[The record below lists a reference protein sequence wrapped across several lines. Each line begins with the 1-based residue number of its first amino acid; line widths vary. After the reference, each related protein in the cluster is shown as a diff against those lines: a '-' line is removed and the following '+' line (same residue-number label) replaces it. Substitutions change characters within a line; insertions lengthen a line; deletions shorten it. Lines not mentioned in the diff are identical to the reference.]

1 MNLVRSVWGFGSSK
15 KYWRASL
22 IAASTASDP
31 VYRQHLRVNWIFG
44 SWKGCLR
51 SPELVIKTLDNF
63 PPVESTRSLARSS
76 AT

>member
-31 VYRQHLRVNWIFG
+31 VYRQH
-44 SWKGCLR
+44 CAC
-51 SPELVIKTLDNF
+51 ELDLWF
-63 PPVESTRSLARSS
+63 MEGLPSL
-76 AT
+76 T